1 MKKLLFGT
9 YSLDIGGIEKAL
21 VILVNKLQ
29 EKGYDITLVLE
40 KKQGIFLNEIDPKI
54 KIIEY
59 APSNSKNKIQRK
71 IINLIKRIKF
81 TLKYKNKYDFSA
93 SFATYSLPSS
103 FVARTASKNC
113 YLWGHADY
121 LTLFDGNAEEMKEF
135 FIERNYDKFKK
146 IIFVSKEGKDSFIK
160 VFPKMNEKTMVCNNL
175 IDADKILE
183 LSKEKIPE
191 DEGLNK
197 INLNMNFCG
206 LDLSKIPQQNLND
219 WTVYIIPALYII
231 STFISMKITTS
242 MQKKSKKNDGVID
255 ITEKEEKDSKEEEK
269 NEMEDMMEQS
279 NKMMSWMMPIM
290 SVSIS
295 LVAPLGL
302 ALYWL
307 VNNILMIG
315 ERLVLNKIIKD

>member
-1 MKKLLFGT
+1 MFQFFANIFGYVLNFMNNFVGNYGLAIILFT
-9 YSLDIGGIEKAL
+9 
-21 VILVNKLQ
+21 
-29 EKGYDITLVLE
+29 VL
-40 KKQGIFLNEIDPKI
+40 I
-54 KIIEY
+54 KIIMLPLSIKQQRTMKKSTEL
-59 APSNSKNKIQRK
+59 NEKIKVLQ
-71 IINLIKRIKF
+71 F
-81 TLKYKNKYDFSA
+81 KYKNDPEKLNREMMDLYKKENMSPFSGCLSTIA
-93 SFATYSLPSS
+93 QFILLISIFYMVRCPLTYMEKINNDQINTYVQQLKDGGITVNQAYSEIDIIREL
-103 FVARTASKNC
+103 
-113 YLWGHADY
+113 DY
-121 LTLFDGNAEEMKEF
+121 L
-135 FIERNYDKFKK
+135 
-146 IIFVSKEGKDSFIK
+146 
-160 VFPKMNEKTMVCNNL
+160 
-175 IDADKILE
+175 
-183 LSKEKIPE
+183 KEKMPE

>member
-1 MKKLLFGT
+1 MFQFFANIFGYLLNFINNFVGN
-9 YSLDIGGIEKAL
+9 YGLAI
-21 VILVNKLQ
+21 ILF
-29 EKGYDITLVLE
+29 TVL
-40 KKQGIFLNEIDPKI
+40 I
-54 KIIEY
+54 KIIMLPLSIKQQRTMKKSTEL
-59 APSNSKNKIQRK
+59 NEKIKVLQ
-71 IINLIKRIKF
+71 F
-81 TLKYKNKYDFSA
+81 KYKNDPEKLNREMMDLYKKENMSPFSGCLSTIA
-93 SFATYSLPSS
+93 QFILLISIFYMVRCPLTYMEKINNDQINTYVQQLKDGGITVNQAYSEIDIIREL
-103 FVARTASKNC
+103 
-113 YLWGHADY
+113 DY
-121 LTLFDGNAEEMKEF
+121 L
-135 FIERNYDKFKK
+135 
-146 IIFVSKEGKDSFIK
+146 
-160 VFPKMNEKTMVCNNL
+160 
-175 IDADKILE
+175 
-183 LSKEKIPE
+183 KEKMPE

>member
-1 MKKLLFGT
+1 MFQFFANIFGYLLNFINNFVGN
-9 YSLDIGGIEKAL
+9 YGLAI
-21 VILVNKLQ
+21 ILF
-29 EKGYDITLVLE
+29 TVL
-40 KKQGIFLNEIDPKI
+40 I
-54 KIIEY
+54 KIIMLPLSIKQQRTMKKSTEL
-59 APSNSKNKIQRK
+59 NEKIKVLQ
-71 IINLIKRIKF
+71 F
-81 TLKYKNKYDFSA
+81 KYKNDPEKLNREMMDLYKKENMSPFSGCLSTRA
-93 SFATYSLPSS
+93 QFILLISIFYMVRCPLTYMEKINNDQINTYVQQLKDGGITVNQAYSEIDIIREL
-103 FVARTASKNC
+103 
-113 YLWGHADY
+113 DY
-121 LTLFDGNAEEMKEF
+121 L
-135 FIERNYDKFKK
+135 
-146 IIFVSKEGKDSFIK
+146 
-160 VFPKMNEKTMVCNNL
+160 
-175 IDADKILE
+175 
-183 LSKEKIPE
+183 KEKMPE